1 MPERAEQRRI
11 PQRSARSPRPGLA
24 GQSDRWRSARHGVA
38 ALWVAVVVAAGVGLG
53 LAARPPA
60 APPSLDAR
68 AAALAR
74 QVRCPV
80 CVDISAEDSD
90 APAAKAV
97 RVEIRDLLAA
107 GETPSEVKAVLVAHY
122 GPSILL
128 VPPTSSGGSLL
139 WVLPIAAV
147 VAAVGGLGTFGLRR
161 RRRRA
166 PEQGASEEDR
176 RTVDEAL
183 SEGAGG

>member
-1 MPERAEQRRI
+1 MPEAAPPRARPASR
-11 PQRSARSPRPGLA
+11 PPRPGLA
-24 GQSDRWRSARHGVA
+24 GLRDRWRGSRRGVVGV
-38 ALWVAVVVAAGVGLG
+38 WIAVVLAAGVGLG

-60 APPSLDAR
+60 QPPSLDAR

-107 GETPSEVKAVLVAHY
+107 GETPNEVKAVLVAHY

-128 VPPTSSGGSLL
+128 VPPASSGGSLL
-139 WVLPIAAV
+139 WVLPIAAFV
-147 VAAVGGLGTFGLRR
+147 VAVGGLGTFGLRR

-166 PEQGASEEDR
+166 PEPRASDDDR
-176 RTVDEAL
+176 RAVDEAL
-183 SEGAGG
+183 HEGSGA